1 MARPLIAV
9 TGRALALGRIPGWLE
24 PAVALPSYYSE
35 SLHRAGGT
43 GVIVAPQADP
53 LGAPE
58 ELIARV
64 DGLVL
69 TGGVDLDPATYG
81 EEPHPA
87 TVGWESATDAWEAAL
102 LAAAVARDLPVLAI
116 CRGHQLLNV
125 ARGGTL
131 EQHLPDR
138 LDERSHGIPNGGGG
152 TRNEVRLLEGS
163 RAATAFGTTVVTGN
177 CHHHQ
182 AVGRLGE
189 GLSAT
194 GRTSDGVIEVIEA
207 DDARW
212 IVGVQ
217 WHPEDTTREDP
228 VQQRLFEHFVSVAA
242 R

>member
-24 PAVALPSYYSE
+24 PAVALPAYYAE
-35 SLHRAGGT
+35 SLHRAGAT
-43 GVIVAPQADP
+43 GVIVAPQSPPA
-53 LGAPE
+53 GAPE
-58 ELIARV
+58 DLMARV

-69 TGGVDLDPATYG
+69 TGGVDLDPAAYG

-87 TVGWESATDAWEAAL
+87 TAGWEAETDAWETAL
-102 LAAAVARDLPVLAI
+102 LGAATALDLPVLAI

-138 LDERSHGIPNGGGG
+138 LDARGHGIPNGGGG
-152 TRNEVRLLEGS
+152 TRNDVRLSAGS
-163 RAATAFGTTVVTGN
+163 RAAAAFGTTVVTGN

-182 AVGRLGE
+182 AVGRLGA
-189 GLSAT
+189 GLTAT
-194 GRTSDGVIEVIEA
+194 GHSADGVVEVIEA
-207 DDARW
+207 EDARW

-228 VQQRLFEHFVSVAA
+228 VQQGLFEHFVSLAA